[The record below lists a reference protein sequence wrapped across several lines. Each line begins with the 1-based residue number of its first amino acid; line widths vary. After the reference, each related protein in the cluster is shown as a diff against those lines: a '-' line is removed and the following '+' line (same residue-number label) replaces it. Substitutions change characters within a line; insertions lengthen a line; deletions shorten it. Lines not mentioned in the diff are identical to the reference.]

1 MIRPRPLKKG
11 DRIGLIAASSPTKPD
26 RIEPSIKAMEE
37 LGFEVVLGKSCRCN
51 HGYLSGSD
59 EIRANDINKMFDDK
73 TIKGIFAIRGDMS
86 RKTFG
91 HAGLQYD
98 KKKSEGFCRV

>member
-73 TIKGIFAIRGDMS
+73 TIKGIFAIRGDMEQEDFW
-86 RKTFG
+86 T
-91 HAGLQYD
+91 
-98 KKKSEGFCRV
+98 CWITI

>member
-37 LGFEVVLGKSCRCN
+37 LGFEVVLGKSCKCY
-51 HGYLSGSD
+51 HGYLS
-59 EIRANDINKMFDDK
+59 
-73 TIKGIFAIRGDMS
+73 
-86 RKTFG
+86 
-91 HAGLQYD
+91 
-98 KKKSEGFCRV
+98 